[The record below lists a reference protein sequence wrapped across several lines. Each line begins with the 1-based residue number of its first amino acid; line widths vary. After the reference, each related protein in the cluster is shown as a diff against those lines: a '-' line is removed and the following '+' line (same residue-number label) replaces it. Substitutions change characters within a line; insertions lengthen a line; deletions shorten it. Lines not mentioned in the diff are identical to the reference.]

1 MVHKVRGFQPVAL
14 KRAVSKFRIFGSE
27 KVSY

>member
-1 MVHKVRGFQPVAL
+1 VRGFQPAAL